1 MSCEEMHELA
11 ADVALD
17 IADGEQRADALRHL
31 AGCAE
36 CRRLVEQLSEVADG
50 LLMLAPVQEP
60 PAGFESRV
68 LERLGLFGRPSPARR
83 LRRITLRVAPALAAA
98 AATAVVLVAVYHDD
112 HLTASRYR
120 GTLEEAN
127 GKYFQAQRLRDP
139 AGARS
144 GIAFTYQGKPSWVLV
159 TVDSAHRRE
168 VASGEIVTRSGRRVP
183 LRGFHLRSDGTWGGG
198 IPVDVD
204 QVASVRLLGRRP
216 GQVLEASPR
225 GE

>member
-1 MSCEEMHELA
+1 MHELA

-36 CRRLVEQLSEVADG
+36 CRRLVEQLSEVADE

-60 PAGFESRV
+60 PPGFESRV
-68 LERLGLFGRPSPARR
+68 LERLGMPGRPRRARR
-83 LRRITLRVAPALAAA
+83 LRRLTLRVAPALAAA

-139 AGARS
+139 AGARA
-144 GIAFTYQGKPSWVLV
+144 GIAFAYEGSPSWILV
-159 TVDSAHRRE
+159 TVDRAHRAE
-168 VASGEIVTRSGRRVP
+168 VSSGEIVTRGGRAVA
-183 LRGFHLRSDGTWGGG
+183 LRGFRLGRDGTWGGA
-198 IPVDVD
+198 IPVNLH
-204 QVASVRLLGRRP
+204 QVAAIRLLGRHP
-216 GQVLEASPR
+216 GEVLQASPR
-225 GE
+225 RGER

>member
-1 MSCEEMHELA
+1 MSCEEMRELA

-17 IADGEQRADALRHL
+17 IADGEQRAHALRHL

-36 CRRLVEQLSEVADG
+36 CRRLVEQLSEVADE

-68 LERLGLFGRPSPARR
+68 LERLGLGRRPRRR
-83 LRRITLRVAPALAAA
+83 LRRLTLHVAPALAAA

-127 GKYFQAQRLRDP
+127 GKYFQAQHLRDP
-139 AGARS
+139 AGARA

-159 TVDSAHRRE
+159 TVDPAHRGE
-168 VASGEIVTRSGRRVP
+168 VASGEIVTRSGRRLP

-216 GQVLEASPR
+216 GQVLEAAAH
-225 GE
+225 GD